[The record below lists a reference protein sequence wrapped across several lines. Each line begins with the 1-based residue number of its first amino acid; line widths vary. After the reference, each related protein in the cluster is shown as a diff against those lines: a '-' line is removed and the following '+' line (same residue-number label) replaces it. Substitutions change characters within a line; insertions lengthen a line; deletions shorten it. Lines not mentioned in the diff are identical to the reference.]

1 MDAEDIAA
9 LRASVALLRES
20 ADTIVAT
27 ANRATSR
34 VDRTTLAD
42 LRAAARHIDD
52 LLAHGQPVLGDTFVI
67 PTDS

>member
-9 LRASVALLRES
+9 LRASVALLREG
-20 ADTIVAT
+20 ADTIVAV
-27 ANRATSR
+27 ADRASS
-34 VDRTTLAD
+34 RTTLAD